1 MWKVLNK
8 WWLVR
13 AISKQANLSNQQ
25 TQPLETLCSSASAIA
40 GNTEVNETENNVIL
54 SYLPKFQLPLK
65 TANQSRTVWLS
76 LWTRV
81 RFWSPTR
88 AGKVGRIQVPRTQ
101 GNGGTALQRT
111 IWLPKWL
118 CVFFL
123 CCCLPA
129 AQSQEAPTSGWN
141 PREHH
146 LLSKTVDSK
155 PTPWRLGLSQPWRL
169 PEAPVLG
176 LFTSHMAQIKTA
188 LPYQTINS
196 VPDMQVW
203 REN

>member
-76 LWTRV
+76 L
-81 RFWSPTR
+81 
-88 AGKVGRIQVPRTQ
+88 
-101 GNGGTALQRT
+101 
-111 IWLPKWL
+111 
-118 CVFFL
+118 
-123 CCCLPA
+123 
-129 AQSQEAPTSGWN
+129 
-141 PREHH
+141 
-146 LLSKTVDSK
+146 
-155 PTPWRLGLSQPWRL
+155 
-169 PEAPVLG
+169 
-176 LFTSHMAQIKTA
+176 
-188 LPYQTINS
+188 
-196 VPDMQVW
+196 
-203 REN
+203 